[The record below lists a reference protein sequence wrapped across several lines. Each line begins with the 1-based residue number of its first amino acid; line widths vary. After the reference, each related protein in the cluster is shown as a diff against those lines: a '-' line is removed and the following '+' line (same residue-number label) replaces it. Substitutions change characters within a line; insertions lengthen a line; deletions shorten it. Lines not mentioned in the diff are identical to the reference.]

1 MQRRVTSHDVARLA
15 GVSQSTVSLV
25 LNGRTDTRIP
35 DATRQRVFEATRA
48 LNYTRNAAA
57 HALLTGRTH
66 RFGIVPIHPNA
77 FADHGSYYG
86 ALTTSFIQGA
96 LRHNYNLLLHC
107 VAHLH
112 WETLYRDILGGSTD
126 GVILI
131 GRRADDPLTK
141 ALLEARFPVVCVS
154 YQPDVPDFYSVD
166 CDNEQGGYLAVK
178 HLLELGHRRI
188 AYLFARGEHTWEV
201 QRFTGAQRAISESH
215 LPPDSL
221 LCFGADE
228 KNIEKKS
235 IEEQEEGQQ
244 SGDRDTPL
252 TDERVLSLLEAHS
265 RDRTT
270 RPTALICPDDLQGE
284 RLIRHFLPR
293 GIRIPHD
300 IALVSYNSTEVC
312 ERTQPRQ
319 TSIWQPLMEIGRA
332 AVDTLI
338 DLFEGREVAPGTRR
352 FPMRLDVRESC
363 GANILL

>member
-35 DATRQRVFEATRA
+35 DATRQRVFEAARA

-77 FADHGSYYG
+77 FADNGSYYG

-112 WETLYRDILGGSTD
+112 WEALYRDILSGSTD

-141 ALLEARFPVVCVS
+141 ALLEAGFPVVCVS
-154 YQPDVPDFYSVD
+154 YQPDLPAFYSVD

-188 AYLFARGEHTWEV
+188 AYLFARSEHTWEV
-201 QRFTGAQRAISESH
+201 QRYIGAQRAIAESN
-215 LPPDSL
+215 LPPESL
-221 LCFGADE
+221 LRLGANE
-228 KNIEKKS
+228 KNIEQKEGK
-235 IEEQEEGQQ
+235 QEGDEP
-244 SGDRDTPL
+244 SGDRDAPL
-252 TDERVLSLLEAHS
+252 TDERVVSLLEAHS
-265 RDRTT
+265 RDRAT
-270 RPTALICPDDLQGE
+270 RPTALVCPDDQQGE
-284 RLIRHFLPR
+284 RLIRQLLPR
-293 GIRIPHD
+293 GIRIPDD

-319 TSIWQPLMEIGRA
+319 SSVWQPLMEIGHA

-338 DLFEGREVAPGTRR
+338 DLFEGREVASGTRR
-352 FPMRLDVRESC
+352 FPMRLDVRESS
-363 GANILL
+363 G